1 LRRRLRPVPGDGDPP
16 RPERRGDGGAVPPG
30 LGAGRGTGRGPD
42 PGRGGGRRAAG
53 GGGRRPRP
61 EPPGR
66 GRDGTHARAGPD
78 RGRGGGGVHRL
89 PRLGGLRGRGGRRGG
104 PAPPAGRGHGHRGGP
119 GHRPRTPVA
128 QGVSR
133 LRPGYGLVLG
143 DVRPVPARPVRGRRR
158 GRPGQRRRVPHRRG
172 PGGRRGRSVAA
183 RRRATAV
190 GRGRGRPAARNI
202 RRGASMTYPR
212 DLHGYGPNPP
222 DPQWPGGARLAVQ
235 FVINYE
241 EGGERSIL
249 HGDRTTESFLTE
261 EPKPARPNI
270 RDLAVESMFEYGSR
284 AGFWRLYRL
293 FTERNLPV
301 TIFGVTE
308 ALERNPDA
316 VAAMKEAGW
325 EIASHGLR
333 WIDYSEMPIEEER
346 RHIREAVA
354 SHERVTGERPAG
366 YYLGRMSANT
376 RPLLV
381 ETGGF
386 VYDADSFAD

>member
-1 LRRRLRPVPGDGDPP
+1 MTRSSKTSSTASGHRSSASATAWWAASLSPPCGRWCRWSSSASSSRRCGSAHRRSRKPTAPPEPRHDHPGPGRRRAGRLLRRRLRPVPGDGDPP

-61 EPPGR
+61 GPPGR

-104 PAPPAGRGHGHRGGP
+104 PAPPAGRGHGNRGGP

-128 QGVSR
+128 QGVPR
-133 LRPGYGLVLG
+133 LCPGYGLVLG

-183 RRRATAV
+183 RRRAAAV

-249 HGDRTTESFLTE
+249 HGDRTSESFLTE

-301 TIFGVTE
+301 
-308 ALERNPDA
+308 
-316 VAAMKEAGW
+316 
-325 EIASHGLR
+325 
-333 WIDYSEMPIEEER
+333 
-346 RHIREAVA
+346 
-354 SHERVTGERPAG
+354 
-366 YYLGRMSANT
+366 
-376 RPLLV
+376 
-381 ETGGF
+381 
-386 VYDADSFAD
+386 

>member
-1 LRRRLRPVPGDGDPP
+1 
-16 RPERRGDGGAVPPG
+16 
-30 LGAGRGTGRGPD
+30 
-42 PGRGGGRRAAG
+42 
-53 GGGRRPRP
+53 
-61 EPPGR
+61 
-66 GRDGTHARAGPD
+66 
-78 RGRGGGGVHRL
+78 
-89 PRLGGLRGRGGRRGG
+89 
-104 PAPPAGRGHGHRGGP
+104 
-119 GHRPRTPVA
+119 
-128 QGVSR
+128 
-133 LRPGYGLVLG
+133 
-143 DVRPVPARPVRGRRR
+143 
-158 GRPGQRRRVPHRRG
+158 
-172 PGGRRGRSVAA
+172 
-183 RRRATAV
+183 
-190 GRGRGRPAARNI
+190 
-202 RRGASMTYPR
+202 MTYPR

-249 HGDRTTESFLTE
+249 HGDRTSESFLTE

-301 TIFGVTE
+301 TIFG
-308 ALERNPDA
+308 
-316 VAAMKEAGW
+316 G
-325 EIASHGLR
+325 HGLR

-354 SHERVTGERPAG
+354 RHERVTGERPAG

-386 VYDADSFAD
+386 VYDADSFADDLPYWVDVNGHQHLVVPYTLDNNDGRYLNSYGFQSESFSAYLDRAYSLLLREGETHPKMMSIGLHTRIVGRPGRAADLCRFLDRVAEAGPEVWVARRIDIARHWYATHPPEAA